1 MSFQPGNLPAVGT
14 GAQAPDHEEL
24 VVPKKPEKTEKG
36 LFALPSRKQKGP
48 FCFAGHS
55 FLYLLFSKNH
65 VQKQERN
72 EQKMRKRTIH
82 KAAAALTALALCA
95 GVLTG
100 CGGAAS
106 SATASSTAG
115 SAASSEV
122 SGEEADELAAKN
134 VADLIDAIYVQERT
148 DDTDAQCEAAKAAW
162 DALTDAQK
170 ELVEGEEADPD
181 YFGRDTGDAS
191 KDDSRNQDDIGEN
204 ELLVVSFGTSF
215 NDSRVKDIKG
225 IEDALQAAY
234 PDWSVRR
241 AFTAQIIINHVQA
254 RDGEKIDN
262 MQQALDRAVANGVK
276 NLVVQP
282 THLMHGAE
290 YDEMMEMIDEYKDK
304 FESVAVAEPL
314 LGEVGADA
322 AVINADKEAVA
333 KAVTAAAV
341 KDAGFDSL
349 EAAAEEK
356 VAFVFMGHG
365 TSHTAK
371 VSYSQMQTAM
381 QTLGYSNV
389 FIGTVEGEPEETA
402 CENVIEAVKAAGYT
416 KVILRPLM
424 VVAGDHANN
433 DMAGA
438 DDDSWLSQF
447 QASGDFA
454 SVECQIAGLGEI
466 EDIQQRYIEH
476 TKAAIDSLNG

>member
-1 MSFQPGNLPAVGT
+1 
-14 GAQAPDHEEL
+14 
-24 VVPKKPEKTEKG
+24 
-36 LFALPSRKQKGP
+36 
-48 FCFAGHS
+48 
-55 FLYLLFSKNH
+55 
-65 VQKQERN
+65 
-72 EQKMRKRTIH
+72 MRKRTIH

-100 CGGAAS
+100 CGSAAS
-106 SATASSTAG
+106 STIASSTAG

-447 QASGDFA
+447 QASGDFT

>member
-1 MSFQPGNLPAVGT
+1 
-14 GAQAPDHEEL
+14 
-24 VVPKKPEKTEKG
+24 
-36 LFALPSRKQKGP
+36 
-48 FCFAGHS
+48 
-55 FLYLLFSKNH
+55 
-65 VQKQERN
+65 
-72 EQKMRKRTIH
+72 MRKRTIH
-82 KAAAALTALALCA
+82 KAAAAVTALALCA

-106 SATASSTAG
+106 STAASSTA
-115 SAASSEV
+115 SSAAAASSEV
-122 SGEEADELAAKN
+122 SSEEADALAAQN
-134 VADLIDAIYVQERT
+134 VADLIDAIYVQERS

-162 DALTDAQK
+162 DALTDTQK
-170 ELVEGEEADPD
+170 ELVEGENADPD

-191 KDDSRNQDDIGEN
+191 KDDSRNEDNIGEN

-215 NDSRVKDIKG
+215 NDSRAADIKG
-225 IEDALQAAY
+225 IEDALQEAY

-262 MQQALDRAVANGVK
+262 MQQAMDRAVANGVK
-276 NLVVQP
+276 NLIVQP

-290 YDEMMEMIDEYKDK
+290 YDEMMEMVESYRDK

-322 AVINADKEAVA
+322 TVINSDKEAVA
-333 KAVTAAAV
+333 KAITAAAV
-341 KDAGFDSL
+341 KDAGYDSL
-349 EAAAEEK
+349 DAAAADG

-371 VSYSQMQTAM
+371 VSYSQMQTTM
-381 QTLGYSNV
+381 QTLSYDNV

-416 KVILRPLM
+416 KVVLRPLM

-433 DMAGA
+433 DMAG
-438 DDDSWLSQF
+438 DDEDSWLSQF
-447 QASGDFA
+447 KASDAFE
-454 SVECQIAGLGEI
+454 SVDTQIAGLGEI
-466 EDIQQRYIEH
+466 ADIQQLYIAH